1 MRIRDIARIDGFP
14 CGEYN
19 AVTDVKGVRVGHS
32 TVIKDGAGPVQGIAR
47 TGVTVVLPAG
57 DIVENAMYAGVFSLN
72 GNGELSGCH
81 WIEESGL
88 LTTPIALT
96 NTHSLGIVR
105 DAMID
110 YYARLRKTDGSS
122 YWMLPVVGETWDGWL
137 SDINGMH
144 VRPEHLCAA
153 LDSAASGPVAE
164 GCVGG
169 GTGMIGDPSGR
180 TDMRQMLTPE
190 TIQHNCDCFKKQM
203 SRFIDFS
210 EDKAIIVN
218 NGDWLL
224 DLNYVDVLRDVGAHF
239 SVNRMLSHECY
250 KQRMERGLTFL
261 EFNYM
266 IMQSYDFYK
275 LFQDYGCNMQFGGD
289 DQWANMLGGTELIRR
304 KLGKDAYAMTITLLL
319 NSEGKKMGKTEKGA
333 VWLDAEKT
341 TPYEFYQYWRNV
353 SDQDVIKCLKLL
365 TFVPIEQI
373 EEMERTLEGQQL
385 NQAKELLAYE
395 LTELVHGKEEAD
407 KAQAAAKAVFGGG
420 GNNANMPTT
429 VLKAEELTD
438 GGIGILTLM
447 VRCGLS
453 PSNGEA
459 RRLVQQGGVSVND
472 TKITDPKSVIY
483 PEAETIL
490 RKGKKVFH
498 KVVVEE

>member
-169 GTGMIGDPSGR
+169 GTGMI
-180 TDMRQMLTPE
+180 LHE
-190 TIQHNCDCFKKQM
+190 FK
-203 SRFIDFS
+203 
-210 EDKAIIVN
+210 
-218 NGDWLL
+218 
-224 DLNYVDVLRDVGAHF
+224 
-239 SVNRMLSHECY
+239 
-250 KQRMERGLTFL
+250 
-261 EFNYM
+261 
-266 IMQSYDFYK
+266 
-275 LFQDYGCNMQFGGD
+275 
-289 DQWANMLGGTELIRR
+289 
-304 KLGKDAYAMTITLLL
+304 
-319 NSEGKKMGKTEKGA
+319 
-333 VWLDAEKT
+333 
-341 TPYEFYQYWRNV
+341 
-353 SDQDVIKCLKLL
+353 
-365 TFVPIEQI
+365 
-373 EEMERTLEGQQL
+373 
-385 NQAKELLAYE
+385 
-395 LTELVHGKEEAD
+395 
-407 KAQAAAKAVFGGG
+407 
-420 GNNANMPTT
+420 
-429 VLKAEELTD
+429 
-438 GGIGILTLM
+438 GGIGTSSRVLPEELGGYTVGVLIQGNYGKREDLLINGVPVGRHIPTSRIPGKEQALQPTPKEDGSIIIVVATDAPLTPDQCKRLA
-447 VRCGLS
+447 RRAGSASGAPGAS
-453 PSNGEA
+453 PSTDRETFSSPFPPPTGLAATPGAAPGSIPCAPCRTGAWTPSSGPRSKPRTRPSSTPCA
-459 RRLVQQGGVSVND
+459 RQRTRTASSGGACTRCRSTRCAGSCGVTNPSRGRRAASPA
-472 TKITDPKSVIY
+472 TGAAAPLF
-483 PEAETIL
+483 P
-490 RKGKKVFH
+490 
-498 KVVVEE
+498 